1 MKNLNTNQKFIVVLA
16 ILVCLLVTS
25 SSIFLAFSN
34 KNTTNQDNL
43 SKSNGDIMVNL
54 KENAWDKTFQ
64 EKKYAEN
71 EMINIS
77 QGIILLE
84 IDSTLTLVANAPFQA
99 IYKDNTLNIISGVS
113 YLEPKAD
120 LDLVV
125 NGGELRLNKTI
136 HSIYNPKESSII
148 ILNGELKYNNNLSAN
163 MNEYLAWEV
172 DSFNKYPFK
181 RSLLSENKIFSNLIK
196 SIQLMYQL
204 PSELSDLT
212 PPSLKMDAPQDGA
225 IVATDVV
232 LFSLTTEKQSIVT
245 INDQVLSV
253 DEEGV
258 ASMPFPL
265 NLGENIFEIIAKDKF
280 GNETKEVITVYWEVE
295 RDNTKD
301 ESPTSYPEE

>member
-1 MKNLNTNQKFIVVLA
+1 MKNLTPYQRIIIVLA
-16 ILVCLLVTS
+16 IVIFLLVTGA
-25 SSIFLAFSN
+25 SIFLSFFSKDTSTN
-34 KNTTNQDNL
+34 DIRTKSLGEIIVKVKKNELDN
-43 SKSNGDIMVNL
+43 S
-54 KENAWDKTFQ
+54 F
-64 EKKYAEN
+64 EKIEYREN
-71 EMINIS
+71 EMINVD

-84 IDSTLTLVANAPFQA
+84 INSTLTLVATAPFQA
-99 IYKDNTLNIISGVS
+99 IYKDDTLNIISGVS

-120 LDLVV
+120 LNLLVSD
-125 NGGELRLNKTI
+125 GKLKLNKAVP
-136 HSIYNPKESSII
+136 SIYNPNESSVI
-148 ILNGELKYNNNLSAN
+148 ILSGELEYNNNLKAN

-172 DSFNKYPFK
+172 DTFSKYPFK
-181 RSLLSENKIFSNLIK
+181 RSLLSDNKIFSNLIK

-245 INDQVLSV
+245 INDQILTV
-253 DEEGV
+253 DDNGV

-280 GNETKEVITVYWEVE
+280 GNETSEVVTVYREE
-295 RDNTKD
+295 SND
-301 ESPTSYPEE
+301 EALPISYTEE